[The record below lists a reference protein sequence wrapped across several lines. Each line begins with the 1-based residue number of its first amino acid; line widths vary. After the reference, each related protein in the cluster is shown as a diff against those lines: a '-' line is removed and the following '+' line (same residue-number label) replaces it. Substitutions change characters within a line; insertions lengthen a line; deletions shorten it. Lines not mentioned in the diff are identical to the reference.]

1 MHEIVMQKHPNAL
14 VSLGSNVQNDLLKD
28 VCQRPN
34 IEACGLLLGNSDEQ
48 GNWQIE
54 QVYPMHNIY
63 TSPVYFEFSPE
74 ELLDAELAHPGE
86 IVGVYHSHP
95 TGLATAS
102 STDRENMQRVNCE
115 EDIPWVWLIIS
126 GPFNDAFQHKQSI
139 KSSVTAYHHY
149 KKLGLRQITVQFA
162 EKNVAVP
169 AVDSEPIG

>member
-1 MHEIVMQKHPNAL
+1 MRQTVMQKHPSAHVAL
-14 VSLGSNVQNDLLKD
+14 SSDVQNDLLKD
-28 VCQRPN
+28 VCERSDV
-34 IEACGLLLGNSDEQ
+34 EACGLLLGSSDEQ

-63 TSPVYFEFSPE
+63 SSPVYFEFSPE
-74 ELLDAELAHPGE
+74 ELLTAEMEHPGQ

-115 EDIPWVWLIIS
+115 QDIPWVWLVIS

-139 KSSVTAYHHY
+139 KSSVVAYHHY
-149 KKLGLRQITVQFA
+149 KKLGLRQITVQLG
-162 EKNVAVP
+162 KKC
-169 AVDSEPIG
+169 DRTHQLTYCGK